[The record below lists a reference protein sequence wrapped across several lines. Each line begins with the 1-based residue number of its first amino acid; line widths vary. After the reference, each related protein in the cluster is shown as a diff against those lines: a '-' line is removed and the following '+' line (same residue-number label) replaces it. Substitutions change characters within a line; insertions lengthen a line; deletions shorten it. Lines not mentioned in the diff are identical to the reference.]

1 MSLDVRLYRNYH
13 VSYDGG
19 KTLEEKKEELYS
31 ANITHNLNKMAD
43 EAGLYE
49 ALWRPYKLKKN
60 YDIIEDDYNNEYE
73 FENSNPVKAN
83 EIISIIEKGLKDMK
97 AKPSYYKKFDS
108 LNGWG
113 LYVHFIP
120 FIEEYLEALKKYP
133 NAFVECSR

>member
-1 MSLDVRLYRNYH
+1 
-13 VSYDGG
+13 
-19 KTLEEKKEELYS
+19 
-31 ANITHNLNKMAD
+31 MAD

-133 NAFVECSR
+133 DAFVECSR

>member
-133 NAFVECSR
+133 DAFVECSR